1 MIKSCYIHIPFCKK
15 ICSYCDFCKNYYNEL
30 VVDGY
35 LDNLKKEISKNYKN
49 EVLDTL
55 YIGGGTPSSLS
66 SKNLNKLIYILKT
79 FKLNHDYEYTFECNY
94 EDINEKMLL
103 ALKSGGVNRISIGIQ
118 TFNEK
123 YSKVLN
129 RDINKKKMIENI
141 NLAKRYFSNIN
152 IDLMYAL
159 PGESIN
165 DLKSDLEIIKML
177 DVSHIST
184 YALIIEEHTNLK
196 LQNIKE
202 TCDDIQNKM
211 YYLILDYLKNNNYK
225 TLTMDEFYNWK
236 IGNLNLP
243 YKSVL
248 ITFDD
253 GFLSNYEYAFK
264 LLKEYNMNATVFVV
278 GSFID
283 NSTTNEWNGNI
294 KTYMTKDILENLK
307 NEYPN
312 IEIYSHSYNLHYQ
325 GAINQNKDVLM
336 QDIENFDN
344 FYPNTDIL
352 CYPFGQ
358 YNDNIEDCLKES
370 NYKMAFRYGPNKK
383 DYKKASRND
392 NIYEIPRLNVS
403 HGMSVF
409 KFALRL
415 FMYN

>member
-1 MIKSCYIHIPFCKK
+1 MNSSKITLLLTKK
-15 ICSYCDFCKNYYNEL
+15 NILITILLLILILSIITL
-30 VVDGY
+30 TY
-35 LDNLKKEISKNYKN
+35 LYKN
-49 EVLDTL
+49 PKIPVLYYHNIATQ
-55 YIGGGTPSSLS
+55 
-66 SKNLNKLIYILKT
+66 
-79 FKLNHDYEYTFECNY
+79 
-94 EDINEKMLL
+94 NEK
-103 ALKSGGVNRISIGIQ
+103 
-118 TFNEK
+118 
-123 YSKVLN
+123 
-129 RDINKKKMIENI
+129 EN
-141 NLAKRYFSNIN
+141 Y
-152 IDLMYAL
+152 
-159 PGESIN
+159 PEESDWTITTDN
-165 DLKSDLEIIKML
+165 FK
-177 DVSHIST
+177 
-184 YALIIEEHTNLK
+184 EH
-196 LQNIKE
+196 
-202 TCDDIQNKM
+202 
-211 YYLILDYLKNNNYK
+211 LDYLKNNNYK

-325 GAINQNKDVLM
+325 GAINQDKDVLM
-336 QDIENFDN
+336 QDIKNFDN
-344 FYPNTDIL
+344 FYPNNDIL

-358 YNDNIEDCLKES
+358 YNDNIEDCLIES

>member
-1 MIKSCYIHIPFCKK
+1 MNSSK
-15 ICSYCDFCKNYYNEL
+15 ITLLLTQKNIL
-30 VVDGY
+30 ITILLLILILSIITLTY
-35 LDNLKKEISKNYKN
+35 LYKN
-49 EVLDTL
+49 PKIPVLCYHNIATQ
-55 YIGGGTPSSLS
+55 
-66 SKNLNKLIYILKT
+66 
-79 FKLNHDYEYTFECNY
+79 
-94 EDINEKMLL
+94 NEK
-103 ALKSGGVNRISIGIQ
+103 ANYP
-118 TFNEK
+118 E
-123 YSKVLN
+123 
-129 RDINKKKMIENI
+129 
-141 NLAKRYFSNIN
+141 
-152 IDLMYAL
+152 
-159 PGESIN
+159 ESDWTITTDN
-165 DLKSDLEIIKML
+165 FK
-177 DVSHIST
+177 
-184 YALIIEEHTNLK
+184 EH
-196 LQNIKE
+196 
-202 TCDDIQNKM
+202 
-211 YYLILDYLKNNNYK
+211 LDYLKNNNYK

-248 ITFDD
+248 ITFDG

-344 FYPNTDIL
+344 FYPNNDIL

>member
-1 MIKSCYIHIPFCKK
+1 MNSSKITLLLTKK
-15 ICSYCDFCKNYYNEL
+15 NILITILLLILILSIITL
-30 VVDGY
+30 TY
-35 LDNLKKEISKNYKN
+35 LYKN
-49 EVLDTL
+49 PKIPVLCYHNIATQ
-55 YIGGGTPSSLS
+55 
-66 SKNLNKLIYILKT
+66 
-79 FKLNHDYEYTFECNY
+79 
-94 EDINEKMLL
+94 NEK
-103 ALKSGGVNRISIGIQ
+103 ANYP
-118 TFNEK
+118 E
-123 YSKVLN
+123 
-129 RDINKKKMIENI
+129 
-141 NLAKRYFSNIN
+141 
-152 IDLMYAL
+152 
-159 PGESIN
+159 ESDWTITTDN
-165 DLKSDLEIIKML
+165 FK
-177 DVSHIST
+177 
-184 YALIIEEHTNLK
+184 EH
-196 LQNIKE
+196 
-202 TCDDIQNKM
+202 
-211 YYLILDYLKNNNYK
+211 LDYLKNNNYK

>member
-1 MIKSCYIHIPFCKK
+1 MDLQKFTTLITKK
-15 ICSYCDFCKNYYNEL
+15 N
-30 VVDGY
+30 
-35 LDNLKKEISKNYKN
+35 
-49 EVLDTL
+49 
-55 YIGGGTPSSLS
+55 
-66 SKNLNKLIYILKT
+66 ILKT
-79 FKLNHDYEYTFECNY
+79 IFLLILILLILTLTYLYKNPKIPVLCYHNIATQDEKANYPEESDWTITTDNFK
-94 EDINEKMLL
+94 
-103 ALKSGGVNRISIGIQ
+103 
-118 TFNEK
+118 
-123 YSKVLN
+123 
-129 RDINKKKMIENI
+129 
-141 NLAKRYFSNIN
+141 
-152 IDLMYAL
+152 
-159 PGESIN
+159 
-165 DLKSDLEIIKML
+165 
-177 DVSHIST
+177 
-184 YALIIEEHTNLK
+184 EH
-196 LQNIKE
+196 
-202 TCDDIQNKM
+202 
-211 YYLILDYLKNNNYK
+211 LDYLKNNNYK

-283 NSTTNEWNGNI
+283 SSTTNEWNGNI

-325 GAINQNKDVLM
+325 GAINQDKEALI
-336 QDIENFDN
+336 QDIKDFDN
-344 FYPNTDIL
+344 FYPNNDIL

-358 YNDNIEDCLKES
+358 YNDNIEECLKES
-370 NYKMAFRYGPNKK
+370 NYKMAFRYGPDKK

-403 HGMSVF
+403 HGMSAF

-415 FMYN
+415 LMYN

>member
-1 MIKSCYIHIPFCKK
+1 MNSSKITLLLTKK
-15 ICSYCDFCKNYYNEL
+15 NILITILLLILILSIITL
-30 VVDGY
+30 TY
-35 LDNLKKEISKNYKN
+35 LYKN
-49 EVLDTL
+49 PKIPVLCYHNIATQ
-55 YIGGGTPSSLS
+55 
-66 SKNLNKLIYILKT
+66 
-79 FKLNHDYEYTFECNY
+79 
-94 EDINEKMLL
+94 NEK
-103 ALKSGGVNRISIGIQ
+103 
-118 TFNEK
+118 
-123 YSKVLN
+123 
-129 RDINKKKMIENI
+129 EN
-141 NLAKRYFSNIN
+141 Y
-152 IDLMYAL
+152 
-159 PGESIN
+159 PEESDWTITTDN
-165 DLKSDLEIIKML
+165 FK
-177 DVSHIST
+177 
-184 YALIIEEHTNLK
+184 EH
-196 LQNIKE
+196 
-202 TCDDIQNKM
+202 
-211 YYLILDYLKNNNYK
+211 LDYLKNNNYK

-294 KTYMTKDILENLK
+294 KTYMTKDLLENLK

-336 QDIENFDN
+336 QDIENFNN

>member
-1 MIKSCYIHIPFCKK
+1 MICQRNCAI
-15 ICSYCDFCKNYYNEL
+15 
-30 VVDGY
+30 
-35 LDNLKKEISKNYKN
+35 
-49 EVLDTL
+49 
-55 YIGGGTPSSLS
+55 
-66 SKNLNKLIYILKT
+66 
-79 FKLNHDYEYTFECNY
+79 
-94 EDINEKMLL
+94 
-103 ALKSGGVNRISIGIQ
+103 
-118 TFNEK
+118 
-123 YSKVLN
+123 
-129 RDINKKKMIENI
+129 
-141 NLAKRYFSNIN
+141 
-152 IDLMYAL
+152 
-159 PGESIN
+159 
-165 DLKSDLEIIKML
+165 
-177 DVSHIST
+177 
-184 YALIIEEHTNLK
+184 
-196 LQNIKE
+196 
-202 TCDDIQNKM
+202 
-211 YYLILDYLKNNNYK
+211 
-225 TLTMDEFYNWK
+225 
-236 IGNLNLP
+236 
-243 YKSVL
+243 
-248 ITFDD
+248 
-253 GFLSNYEYAFK
+253 
-264 LLKEYNMNATVFVV
+264 FVV

>member
-1 MIKSCYIHIPFCKK
+1 MNSSKITLLLTKK
-15 ICSYCDFCKNYYNEL
+15 NILITILLLILILSIITL
-30 VVDGY
+30 TY
-35 LDNLKKEISKNYKN
+35 LYKN
-49 EVLDTL
+49 PKIPVLCYHNIATQ
-55 YIGGGTPSSLS
+55 
-66 SKNLNKLIYILKT
+66 
-79 FKLNHDYEYTFECNY
+79 
-94 EDINEKMLL
+94 NEK
-103 ALKSGGVNRISIGIQ
+103 
-118 TFNEK
+118 
-123 YSKVLN
+123 
-129 RDINKKKMIENI
+129 EN
-141 NLAKRYFSNIN
+141 Y
-152 IDLMYAL
+152 
-159 PGESIN
+159 PEESDWTITTDN
-165 DLKSDLEIIKML
+165 FK
-177 DVSHIST
+177 
-184 YALIIEEHTNLK
+184 EH
-196 LQNIKE
+196 
-202 TCDDIQNKM
+202 
-211 YYLILDYLKNNNYK
+211 LDYLKNNNYK

-264 LLKEYNMNATVFVV
+264 LLKEYNMNATIFVV

-358 YNDNIEDCLKES
+358 YNDNIEDGLKES

>member
-1 MIKSCYIHIPFCKK
+1 
-15 ICSYCDFCKNYYNEL
+15 
-30 VVDGY
+30 
-35 LDNLKKEISKNYKN
+35 
-49 EVLDTL
+49 
-55 YIGGGTPSSLS
+55 
-66 SKNLNKLIYILKT
+66 
-79 FKLNHDYEYTFECNY
+79 
-94 EDINEKMLL
+94 
-103 ALKSGGVNRISIGIQ
+103 
-118 TFNEK
+118 
-123 YSKVLN
+123 
-129 RDINKKKMIENI
+129 
-141 NLAKRYFSNIN
+141 
-152 IDLMYAL
+152 
-159 PGESIN
+159 
-165 DLKSDLEIIKML
+165 
-177 DVSHIST
+177 
-184 YALIIEEHTNLK
+184 
-196 LQNIKE
+196 
-202 TCDDIQNKM
+202 
-211 YYLILDYLKNNNYK
+211 
-225 TLTMDEFYNWK
+225 MDEFYNWK

>member
-1 MIKSCYIHIPFCKK
+1 MNSSKITLLLTKK
-15 ICSYCDFCKNYYNEL
+15 NILITILLLILILSIITL
-30 VVDGY
+30 TY
-35 LDNLKKEISKNYKN
+35 LYKN
-49 EVLDTL
+49 PKIPVLCYHNIATQ
-55 YIGGGTPSSLS
+55 
-66 SKNLNKLIYILKT
+66 
-79 FKLNHDYEYTFECNY
+79 
-94 EDINEKMLL
+94 NEK
-103 ALKSGGVNRISIGIQ
+103 
-118 TFNEK
+118 
-123 YSKVLN
+123 
-129 RDINKKKMIENI
+129 EN
-141 NLAKRYFSNIN
+141 Y
-152 IDLMYAL
+152 
-159 PGESIN
+159 PEESDWTITTDN
-165 DLKSDLEIIKML
+165 FK
-177 DVSHIST
+177 
-184 YALIIEEHTNLK
+184 EH
-196 LQNIKE
+196 
-202 TCDDIQNKM
+202 
-211 YYLILDYLKNNNYK
+211 LDYLKNNNYK

-264 LLKEYNMNATVFVV
+264 LLKEYNMNATIFVV

-344 FYPNTDIL
+344 FYPNNDIL

>member
-1 MIKSCYIHIPFCKK
+1 MNSYKITLLITKK
-15 ICSYCDFCKNYYNEL
+15 NILIILLLLILTLSIITL
-30 VVDGY
+30 TY
-35 LDNLKKEISKNYKN
+35 LYKN
-49 EVLDTL
+49 PKIPVLCYHNIATSTEKANYPEESDWT
-55 YIGGGTPSSLS
+55 ITTD
-66 SKNLNKLIYILKT
+66 N
-79 FKLNHDYEYTFECNY
+79 FK
-94 EDINEKMLL
+94 
-103 ALKSGGVNRISIGIQ
+103 
-118 TFNEK
+118 
-123 YSKVLN
+123 
-129 RDINKKKMIENI
+129 
-141 NLAKRYFSNIN
+141 
-152 IDLMYAL
+152 
-159 PGESIN
+159 
-165 DLKSDLEIIKML
+165 
-177 DVSHIST
+177 
-184 YALIIEEHTNLK
+184 EH
-196 LQNIKE
+196 
-202 TCDDIQNKM
+202 
-211 YYLILDYLKNNNYK
+211 LDYLKNNNYK

-283 NSTTNEWNGNI
+283 SSTTNEWNGNI

-325 GAINQNKDVLM
+325 GAINQDKEALI
-336 QDIENFDN
+336 QDIKDFDN
-344 FYPNTDIL
+344 FYPNNDIL

-358 YNDNIEDCLKES
+358 YNDNIEECLKES
-370 NYKMAFRYGPNKK
+370 NYKMAFRYGPDKK

-415 FMYN
+415 LMYN

>member
-1 MIKSCYIHIPFCKK
+1 MNSSKITLLLTKK
-15 ICSYCDFCKNYYNEL
+15 NILITILLLILILSIITL
-30 VVDGY
+30 TY
-35 LDNLKKEISKNYKN
+35 LYKN
-49 EVLDTL
+49 PKIPVLCYHNIATQ
-55 YIGGGTPSSLS
+55 
-66 SKNLNKLIYILKT
+66 
-79 FKLNHDYEYTFECNY
+79 
-94 EDINEKMLL
+94 NEK
-103 ALKSGGVNRISIGIQ
+103 ANYP
-118 TFNEK
+118 E
-123 YSKVLN
+123 
-129 RDINKKKMIENI
+129 
-141 NLAKRYFSNIN
+141 
-152 IDLMYAL
+152 
-159 PGESIN
+159 ESDWTITTDN
-165 DLKSDLEIIKML
+165 FK
-177 DVSHIST
+177 
-184 YALIIEEHTNLK
+184 EH
-196 LQNIKE
+196 
-202 TCDDIQNKM
+202 
-211 YYLILDYLKNNNYK
+211 LDYLKNNNYK

-264 LLKEYNMNATVFVV
+264 LLKEYDMNATVFVV

-344 FYPNTDIL
+344 FYPNNDIL

-392 NIYEIPRLNVS
+392 NIYKIPRLNVS

-415 FMYN
+415 LMYN

>member
-1 MIKSCYIHIPFCKK
+1 MNSSKITLLLTKK
-15 ICSYCDFCKNYYNEL
+15 NILITILLLILILSIITL
-30 VVDGY
+30 TY
-35 LDNLKKEISKNYKN
+35 LYKN
-49 EVLDTL
+49 PKIPVLCYHNIATQ
-55 YIGGGTPSSLS
+55 
-66 SKNLNKLIYILKT
+66 
-79 FKLNHDYEYTFECNY
+79 
-94 EDINEKMLL
+94 NEK
-103 ALKSGGVNRISIGIQ
+103 
-118 TFNEK
+118 
-123 YSKVLN
+123 
-129 RDINKKKMIENI
+129 EN
-141 NLAKRYFSNIN
+141 Y
-152 IDLMYAL
+152 
-159 PGESIN
+159 PEESDWTITTDN
-165 DLKSDLEIIKML
+165 FK
-177 DVSHIST
+177 
-184 YALIIEEHTNLK
+184 EH
-196 LQNIKE
+196 
-202 TCDDIQNKM
+202 
-211 YYLILDYLKNNNYK
+211 LDYLKNNNYK

-336 QDIENFDN
+336 QDIKDFNN
-344 FYPNTDIL
+344 FYPNNDIL

>member
-1 MIKSCYIHIPFCKK
+1 MNSSKITLLLTKK
-15 ICSYCDFCKNYYNEL
+15 NILITILLLILILSIITL
-30 VVDGY
+30 TY
-35 LDNLKKEISKNYKN
+35 LYKN
-49 EVLDTL
+49 PKIPVLCYHNIATQDEKANYPEESDWT
-55 YIGGGTPSSLS
+55 ITTD
-66 SKNLNKLIYILKT
+66 N
-79 FKLNHDYEYTFECNY
+79 FK
-94 EDINEKMLL
+94 
-103 ALKSGGVNRISIGIQ
+103 
-118 TFNEK
+118 
-123 YSKVLN
+123 
-129 RDINKKKMIENI
+129 
-141 NLAKRYFSNIN
+141 
-152 IDLMYAL
+152 
-159 PGESIN
+159 
-165 DLKSDLEIIKML
+165 
-177 DVSHIST
+177 
-184 YALIIEEHTNLK
+184 EH
-196 LQNIKE
+196 
-202 TCDDIQNKM
+202 
-211 YYLILDYLKNNNYK
+211 LDYLKNNNYK

-344 FYPNTDIL
+344 FYPNNDIL

>member
-1 MIKSCYIHIPFCKK
+1 MNSSKITLLLTKK
-15 ICSYCDFCKNYYNEL
+15 NILITILLLILILSIITL
-30 VVDGY
+30 TY
-35 LDNLKKEISKNYKN
+35 LYKN
-49 EVLDTL
+49 PKIPVLCYHNIATQ
-55 YIGGGTPSSLS
+55 
-66 SKNLNKLIYILKT
+66 
-79 FKLNHDYEYTFECNY
+79 
-94 EDINEKMLL
+94 NEK
-103 ALKSGGVNRISIGIQ
+103 ANYP
-118 TFNEK
+118 E
-123 YSKVLN
+123 
-129 RDINKKKMIENI
+129 
-141 NLAKRYFSNIN
+141 
-152 IDLMYAL
+152 
-159 PGESIN
+159 ESDWTITTDN
-165 DLKSDLEIIKML
+165 FK
-177 DVSHIST
+177 
-184 YALIIEEHTNLK
+184 EH
-196 LQNIKE
+196 
-202 TCDDIQNKM
+202 
-211 YYLILDYLKNNNYK
+211 LDYLKNNNYK

-236 IGNLNLP
+236 IGNINLP

-294 KTYMTKDILENLK
+294 KTYMTKDLLENLK

-336 QDIENFDN
+336 QDIKDFNN
-344 FYPNTDIL
+344 FYPNNDIL
-352 CYPFGQ
+352 CYPFGK

>member
-1 MIKSCYIHIPFCKK
+1 MNSSKITLLLTKK
-15 ICSYCDFCKNYYNEL
+15 NILITILLLILILSIITL
-30 VVDGY
+30 TY
-35 LDNLKKEISKNYKN
+35 LYKN
-49 EVLDTL
+49 PKIPVLCYHNIATQ
-55 YIGGGTPSSLS
+55 
-66 SKNLNKLIYILKT
+66 
-79 FKLNHDYEYTFECNY
+79 
-94 EDINEKMLL
+94 NEK
-103 ALKSGGVNRISIGIQ
+103 ANYP
-118 TFNEK
+118 E
-123 YSKVLN
+123 
-129 RDINKKKMIENI
+129 
-141 NLAKRYFSNIN
+141 
-152 IDLMYAL
+152 
-159 PGESIN
+159 ESDWTITTDN
-165 DLKSDLEIIKML
+165 FK
-177 DVSHIST
+177 
-184 YALIIEEHTNLK
+184 EH
-196 LQNIKE
+196 
-202 TCDDIQNKM
+202 
-211 YYLILDYLKNNNYK
+211 LDYLKNNNYK

-294 KTYMTKDILENLK
+294 KTYMTKGILENLK

-312 IEIYSHSYNLHYQ
+312 IEIYSHSYDLHYQ

-344 FYPNTDIL
+344 FYPNNDIL

>member
-1 MIKSCYIHIPFCKK
+1 MNSSKITLLLTKK
-15 ICSYCDFCKNYYNEL
+15 NILITILLLILILSIITL
-30 VVDGY
+30 TY
-35 LDNLKKEISKNYKN
+35 LYKN
-49 EVLDTL
+49 PKIPVLCYHNIATQ
-55 YIGGGTPSSLS
+55 
-66 SKNLNKLIYILKT
+66 
-79 FKLNHDYEYTFECNY
+79 
-94 EDINEKMLL
+94 NEK
-103 ALKSGGVNRISIGIQ
+103 
-118 TFNEK
+118 
-123 YSKVLN
+123 
-129 RDINKKKMIENI
+129 EN
-141 NLAKRYFSNIN
+141 Y
-152 IDLMYAL
+152 
-159 PGESIN
+159 PEESDWTITTDN
-165 DLKSDLEIIKML
+165 FK
-177 DVSHIST
+177 
-184 YALIIEEHTNLK
+184 EH
-196 LQNIKE
+196 
-202 TCDDIQNKM
+202 
-211 YYLILDYLKNNNYK
+211 LDYLKNNNYK
-225 TLTMDEFYNWK
+225 TLTLDEFYNWK

>member
-1 MIKSCYIHIPFCKK
+1 MNSSK
-15 ICSYCDFCKNYYNEL
+15 ITLLLTQKNIL
-30 VVDGY
+30 ITILLLILILSIITLTY
-35 LDNLKKEISKNYKN
+35 LYKN
-49 EVLDTL
+49 PKIPVLCYHNIATQ
-55 YIGGGTPSSLS
+55 
-66 SKNLNKLIYILKT
+66 
-79 FKLNHDYEYTFECNY
+79 
-94 EDINEKMLL
+94 NEK
-103 ALKSGGVNRISIGIQ
+103 ANYP
-118 TFNEK
+118 E
-123 YSKVLN
+123 
-129 RDINKKKMIENI
+129 
-141 NLAKRYFSNIN
+141 
-152 IDLMYAL
+152 
-159 PGESIN
+159 ESDWTITTDN
-165 DLKSDLEIIKML
+165 FK
-177 DVSHIST
+177 
-184 YALIIEEHTNLK
+184 EH
-196 LQNIKE
+196 
-202 TCDDIQNKM
+202 
-211 YYLILDYLKNNNYK
+211 LDYLKNNNYK

-344 FYPNTDIL
+344 FYPNNDIL

>member
-1 MIKSCYIHIPFCKK
+1 MNSYKITLLITKK
-15 ICSYCDFCKNYYNEL
+15 NILIILLLLILTLSIITL
-30 VVDGY
+30 TY
-35 LDNLKKEISKNYKN
+35 LYKN
-49 EVLDTL
+49 PKIPVLC
-55 YIGGGTPSSLS
+55 YHNIA
-66 SKNLNKLIYILKT
+66 T
-79 FKLNHDYEYTFECNY
+79 FTEKANY
-94 EDINEKMLL
+94 PE
-103 ALKSGGVNRISIGIQ
+103 
-118 TFNEK
+118 
-123 YSKVLN
+123 
-129 RDINKKKMIENI
+129 
-141 NLAKRYFSNIN
+141 
-152 IDLMYAL
+152 
-159 PGESIN
+159 ESDWTITTDN
-165 DLKSDLEIIKML
+165 FK
-177 DVSHIST
+177 
-184 YALIIEEHTNLK
+184 EH
-196 LQNIKE
+196 
-202 TCDDIQNKM
+202 
-211 YYLILDYLKNNNYK
+211 LDYLKNNNYK

-283 NSTTNEWNGNI
+283 SSTTNEWNGNI

-325 GAINQNKDVLM
+325 GAINQDKEALI
-336 QDIENFDN
+336 QDIKDFDN
-344 FYPNTDIL
+344 FYPNNDIL

-358 YNDNIEDCLKES
+358 YNDNIEECLKES
-370 NYKMAFRYGPNKK
+370 NYKMAFRYGPDKK

-403 HGMSVF
+403 HGMSAF

-415 FMYN
+415 LMYN

>member
-1 MIKSCYIHIPFCKK
+1 MDLQKFTTLITKK
-15 ICSYCDFCKNYYNEL
+15 N
-30 VVDGY
+30 
-35 LDNLKKEISKNYKN
+35 
-49 EVLDTL
+49 
-55 YIGGGTPSSLS
+55 
-66 SKNLNKLIYILKT
+66 ILKT
-79 FKLNHDYEYTFECNY
+79 IF
-94 EDINEKMLL
+94 LL
-103 ALKSGGVNRISIGIQ
+103 ILI
-118 TFNEK
+118 
-123 YSKVLN
+123 L
-129 RDINKKKMIENI
+129 
-141 NLAKRYFSNIN
+141 
-152 IDLMYAL
+152 
-159 PGESIN
+159 
-165 DLKSDLEIIKML
+165 
-177 DVSHIST
+177 
-184 YALIIEEHTNLK
+184 LIITLTYLYKNPKIPVLCYHNIATQDEKANYPEESDWTITTDNF
-196 LQNIKE
+196 KE
-202 TCDDIQNKM
+202 H
-211 YYLILDYLKNNNYK
+211 LDYLKNNNYK

-264 LLKEYNMNATVFVV
+264 LLKEYDMNATVFVV

-283 NSTTNEWNGNI
+283 NSTSSEWNGNI
-294 KTYMTKDILENLK
+294 KTYMTKDILDNLK

-325 GAINQNKDVLM
+325 GAINQNKEALM
-336 QDIENFDN
+336 QDIKDFDN
-344 FYPNTDIL
+344 FYPNNDIL

-415 FMYN
+415 LMYN

>member
-1 MIKSCYIHIPFCKK
+1 MNSSKITLLLTKK
-15 ICSYCDFCKNYYNEL
+15 NILITILLIILILSIITL
-30 VVDGY
+30 TY
-35 LDNLKKEISKNYKN
+35 LYKN
-49 EVLDTL
+49 PKIPVLCYHNIATQ
-55 YIGGGTPSSLS
+55 
-66 SKNLNKLIYILKT
+66 
-79 FKLNHDYEYTFECNY
+79 
-94 EDINEKMLL
+94 NEK
-103 ALKSGGVNRISIGIQ
+103 
-118 TFNEK
+118 
-123 YSKVLN
+123 
-129 RDINKKKMIENI
+129 EN
-141 NLAKRYFSNIN
+141 Y
-152 IDLMYAL
+152 
-159 PGESIN
+159 PEESDWTITTDN
-165 DLKSDLEIIKML
+165 FK
-177 DVSHIST
+177 
-184 YALIIEEHTNLK
+184 EH
-196 LQNIKE
+196 
-202 TCDDIQNKM
+202 
-211 YYLILDYLKNNNYK
+211 LDYLKNNNYK

-264 LLKEYNMNATVFVV
+264 LLKEYNMNATIFVV

>member
-1 MIKSCYIHIPFCKK
+1 MDLQKFTTLITKK
-15 ICSYCDFCKNYYNEL
+15 N
-30 VVDGY
+30 
-35 LDNLKKEISKNYKN
+35 
-49 EVLDTL
+49 
-55 YIGGGTPSSLS
+55 
-66 SKNLNKLIYILKT
+66 ILKT
-79 FKLNHDYEYTFECNY
+79 IFLLILILLILTLTYLYKNPKIPVLCYHNIATQDEKANYPEESDWTITTDNFK
-94 EDINEKMLL
+94 
-103 ALKSGGVNRISIGIQ
+103 
-118 TFNEK
+118 
-123 YSKVLN
+123 
-129 RDINKKKMIENI
+129 
-141 NLAKRYFSNIN
+141 
-152 IDLMYAL
+152 
-159 PGESIN
+159 
-165 DLKSDLEIIKML
+165 
-177 DVSHIST
+177 
-184 YALIIEEHTNLK
+184 EH
-196 LQNIKE
+196 
-202 TCDDIQNKM
+202 
-211 YYLILDYLKNNNYK
+211 LDYLKNNNYK

-283 NSTTNEWNGNI
+283 SSTTNEWNGNI

-325 GAINQNKDVLM
+325 GAINQDKEALI
-336 QDIENFDN
+336 QDIKDFDN
-344 FYPNTDIL
+344 LYPNNDIL

-358 YNDNIEDCLKES
+358 YNDNIEECLKES
-370 NYKMAFRYGPNKK
+370 NYKMAFRYGPDKK

-403 HGMSVF
+403 HGMSAF

-415 FMYN
+415 LMYN